1 MTGSSD
7 GLIRFWENEGDAL
20 SIAKRN
26 FSCFTA
32 FIFVPYLGKNVFW
45 LICTQ
50 QKNIP
55 FINRARYSELCHC
68 VSAGTYKFSVDV
80 EPFSL
85 EHQNNVKNCQ

>member
-32 FIFVPYLGKNVFW
+32 FIFVPYLGKTCFG
-45 LICTQ
+45 L
-50 QKNIP
+50 
-55 FINRARYSELCHC
+55 FAHNRKTYHLSIELDIVNC
-68 VSAGTYKFSVDV
+68 VTVYLL
-80 EPFSL
+80 EPTNL
-85 EHQNNVKNCQ
+85 V